1 MIEIR
6 GLRKNFGE
14 KRALDGLSLTV
25 REGVAFG
32 LLGRNGAGKTT
43 TIRILMNI
51 FREDAGEVLIDGV
64 PAWKEPKRIGYLP
77 EERGLYPKRTILEQ
91 MTYLAKLKGIE
102 PKRAEQ
108 VAKDK
113 LAEMDATE
121 YTNSKLDTLS
131 KGNQQKIQL
140 AVALL
145 GDPEIVILDEP
156 FSGLDPINAQIL
168 KDAVRRQVDLGK
180 TVIFSSHQMAQVE
193 EFCDD
198 IVIIDRGRAVIEGN
212 LADIKKSYPRN
223 KVLIT
228 AEGDAAALKA
238 ALDAQPYVKEAVPKG
253 DGFAVTLA
261 DAGQRTPLLRTLDES
276 GVPLDGFSVL
286 EPTLEQIFIEKA
298 GEPDP
303 ADADAGAADAAPEA
317 AGKKRRG
324 LFGRRAKP

>member
-6 GLRKNFGE
+6 DLVKCFGE

-51 FREDAGEVLIDGV
+51 FREDAGAVLIDGV
-64 PAWKEPKRIGYLP
+64 PAHKEPKRIGYLP

-91 MTYLAKLKGIE
+91 MVYLAKLKGVD
-102 PKRAEQ
+102 PKR
-108 VAKDK
+108 VDGVVRDK

-121 YTNSKLDTLS
+121 YTDSKLDTLS

-145 GDPEIVILDEP
+145 GDPSIVILDEP

-198 IVIIDRGRAVIEGN
+198 IVIIDRGRAVLEGN
-212 LADIKKSYPRN
+212 LAQIKRSYPRDRL
-223 KVLIT
+223 LIT
-228 AEGDAAALKA
+228 AEGEAPALEAALG
-238 ALDAQPYVKEAVPKG
+238 ALPYVKEAVPKG
-253 DGFAVTLA
+253 GGFVVTLA
-261 DAGQRTPLLRTLDES
+261 DERQRTALLRALDEK
-276 GVPLDGFSVL
+276 GVPLDGFSVV
-286 EPTLEQIFIEKA
+286 EPSLEQIFIEKA

-303 ADADAGAADAAPEA
+303 EAEAPEA
-317 AGKKRRG
+317 AAGGKKRRG